1 MNIRAGPIFVAERE
15 WKDVHAVAAKVN
27 HIIQISC
34 YSYSEPPFCHI
45 LQNYLEGNV
54 VELTDRRRDR
64 QKVLCVSQ
72 LPL

>member
-34 YSYSEPPFCHI
+34 YSYNEPPFAI
-45 LQNYLEGNV
+45 YYRII
-54 VELTDRRRDR
+54 T
-64 QKVLCVSQ
+64 KVTS
-72 LPL
+72 